1 MEHNVIFEEKVYL
14 TPKDMN
20 LVVNQSI
27 DKLLLKQLREKLENR
42 CSQHGFVIPGS
53 LEILS
58 RSMGQIENGRYTGNI
73 IFHVQSQ
80 GRVLNPANGTR
91 VKGTIIKKNKMGLYV
106 IYKNAIRI
114 LVPRDLHLGN
124 IEFENLEK
132 DDEIEIEIRKSR
144 FQIHDQFILSVGVYV
159 GSDGKTTK
167 FLPDVEQQKQESNI
181 FDEKLDSEQEET
193 GEKEISNKESSGNEE
208 IIYSEDEETINES
221 SDSELLPPVST
232 QA

>member
-20 LVVNQSI
+20 LVVNQTI

-53 LEILS
+53 LQILS

-124 IEFENLEK
+124 VEFENLEK

-144 FQIHDQFILSVGVYV
+144 FQIHDQFILSIGVYV
-159 GSDGKTTK
+159 GSDGKT
-167 FLPDVEQQKQESNI
+167 FVPDSDQQETSNV
-181 FDEKLDSEQEET
+181 FDEKLDSEQEGT
-193 GEKEISNKESSGNEE
+193 IGEKEVREE
-208 IIYSEDEETINES
+208 GGEDDDELGEQEGEERGSEQLL
-221 SDSELLPPVST
+221 SEIL
-232 QA
+232 A